1 MSGSPVTVSFT
12 RINGWVGGWVVGGRV
27 VGGRVVGGCVV
38 GGWVVGGRVVGG
50 WVVGGWVVATVG
62 MMQKGVHELLTV
74 NAHDSYTKSLP
85 RLCSHVLILWKGYG
99 MMTWYGFYIKAN
111 VCYIGRSNTATCTS
125 SPSSHKLL
133 LINILLCS
141 NLYQLD
147 L

>member
-27 VGGRVVGGCVV
+27 VGGWVVGGCVVGGRVVGGCVV
-38 GGWVVGGRVVGG
+38 GGCVVGG

-99 MMTWYGFYIKAN
+99 MMTLYGFFTLRLMC
-111 VCYIGRSNTATCTS
+111 VT
-125 SPSSHKLL
+125 
-133 LINILLCS
+133 
-141 NLYQLD
+141 
-147 L
+147 